1 MRQSTHKRACLP
13 VRGIREVR
21 LAWVTRDTEADL
33 QRTAK
38 HCSLPYARD
47 NAREGP
53 ECHPARPGQ
62 RTSPAAPALA
72 PPTPPPRRAA
82 GSGGPIGKK
91 SPKKAPQCP
100 IFTLFSPPDGIV
112 RPKYCPQ
119 PVFEAGNGFPGPIL
133 ALDAAL
139 GINPGYH
146 PKARRLITES
156 LNRQWHRHNPRCANG
171 LTNGLCI

>member
-1 MRQSTHKRACLP
+1 M
-13 VRGIREVR
+13 R

-38 HCSLPYARD
+38 HCSLPYAR
-47 NAREGP
+47 EGP
-53 ECHPARPGQ
+53 ECHPARPWQ
-62 RTSPAAPALA
+62 RTSPAAPAIA

-156 LNRQWHRHNPRCANG
+156 LMYAQANAR
-171 LTNGLCI
+171 LR

>member
-1 MRQSTHKRACLP
+1 MSPSPPLAAHKPRSPRDCTAHATAAP
-13 VRGIREVR
+13 RG
-21 LAWVTRDTEADL
+21 
-33 QRTAK
+33 
-38 HCSLPYARD
+38 
-47 NAREGP
+47 
-53 ECHPARPGQ
+53 GQ
-62 RTSPAAPALA
+62 RWSNCQ
-72 PPTPPPRRAA
+72 
-82 GSGGPIGKK
+82 K

-133 ALDAAL
+133 ALDTAL

-156 LNRQWHRHNPRCANG
+156 LHFA
-171 LTNGLCI
+171 